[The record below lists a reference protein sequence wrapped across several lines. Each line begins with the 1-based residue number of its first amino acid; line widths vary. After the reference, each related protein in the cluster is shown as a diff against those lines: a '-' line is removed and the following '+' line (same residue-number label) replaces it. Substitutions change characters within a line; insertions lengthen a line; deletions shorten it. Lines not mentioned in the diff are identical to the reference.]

1 MKITDYIKKLEEN
14 YIDGVLYKQ
23 TSKSS
28 SQKNL
33 CVQLIDFFDNFDELK
48 TPFGEIFSIEKIIE
62 MSDREPFKSEN
73 YICFGKDNYFSY
85 WICKKDVKEGED
97 CFSIWDHETSFDEV
111 EPCFSELTELL
122 EFAENEYNDSE
133 EDICDVIIKSSDSQ
147 SLSELMKIKKLF
159 SSSLSIG
166 EIKNQVNNGSCII
179 KEGINLYRAKKIL
192 SENNFEHIKVELSSD
207 IQSF

>member
-1 MKITDYIKKLEEN
+1 MKIFDYIKKLETN
-14 YIDGVLYKQ
+14 YIDGVFYKQ
-23 TSKSS
+23 KSTNNS
-28 SQKNL
+28 ENFL
-33 CVQLIDFFDNFDELK
+33 PVQLIDFFNNFDELK
-48 TPFGEIFSIEKIIE
+48 LPFGEVFSIEKIIE
-62 MSDREPFKSEN
+62 MSNREPFKSKN

-85 WICKKDVKEGED
+85 WICKKDIKEGED
-97 CFSIWDHETSFDEV
+97 CFSIWDYETSFDEV

-147 SLSELMKIKKLF
+147 SLPELMKIKKLF

-166 EIKNQVNNGSCII
+166 EIKNQVNNGSCVI

-192 SENNFEHIKVELSSD
+192 SENNFEHIKVELSSE
-207 IQSF
+207 